1 MEQLVLLLI
10 IAAISLV
17 NWLIEKSAKLRE
29 QKRLEQ
35 LRRDREQSVGF
46 PREAAQ
52 ETVPQPAPPPP
63 PTPSRTQEELR
74 RMLESLGFPVEE
86 PAAPPPLPRSGRIPE
101 PEFEPVEAALFEEE
115 PEPAAAP
122 PPAPKPRTML
132 ARTAAVH
139 APVHRNPWA
148 EKLRTHEGFREAFAL
163 REIIGPPRCLEPHA
177 P

>member
-29 QKRLEQ
+29 EKRLEK
-35 LRRDREQSVGF
+35 LRRERGQQQYGF

-52 ETVPQPAPPPP
+52 PPPQPLPEPVPAA
-63 PTPSRTQEELR
+63 PSRTQEELR
-74 RMLESLGFPVEE
+74 RMLESMGFPIEE
-86 PAAPPPLPRSGRIPE
+86 GEQAPPPPLPRAE
-101 PEFEPVEAALFEEE
+101 PT
-115 PEPAAAP
+115 PEPAFPAE
-122 PPAPKPRTML
+122 PAPAIPEIRQPAPRQ
-132 ARTAAVH
+132 RTLPAKTATRR
-139 APVHRNPWA
+139 PNPWA

-163 REIIGPPRCLEPHA
+163 REIIGPPRCLEPYS

>member
-74 RMLESLGFPVEE
+74 RMLESLGFPIEE
-86 PAAPPPLPRSGRIPE
+86 GEQAPPPPLPRAE
-101 PEFEPVEAALFEEE
+101 TT
-115 PEPAAAP
+115 PEPAFP
-122 PPAPKPRTML
+122 GEPAPAISEVRQPAPRPRSIPAQVA
-132 ARTAAVH
+132 ARR
-139 APVHRNPWA
+139 PNPWA

-163 REIIGPPRCLEPHA
+163 REIIGPPRCLEPYS